1 MEISLNSNNFR
12 QEVLESNIPVLVDFW
27 AAWCGPCR
35 MLAPSVEEISRK
47 YEGRVKVCKLNVDDN
62 MELAQQYRITGI
74 PTLILFKD
82 GKPVNQIVGVVGQD
96 QIEKMLG

>member
-1 MEISLNSNNFR
+1 
-12 QEVLESNIPVLVDFW
+12 
-27 AAWCGPCR
+27 
-35 MLAPSVEEISRK
+35 MLAPSVDEISRK